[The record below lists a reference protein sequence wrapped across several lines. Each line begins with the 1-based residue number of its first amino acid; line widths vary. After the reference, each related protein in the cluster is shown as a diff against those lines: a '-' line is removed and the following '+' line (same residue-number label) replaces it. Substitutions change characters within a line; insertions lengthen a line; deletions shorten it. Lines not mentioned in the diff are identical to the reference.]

1 MRDPYETLG
10 VGRDASH
17 DDVKR
22 AYVKLSLR
30 YHPDRNG
37 SNGST
42 ADGDGNGAEKGS
54 EEMYA
59 EVREAYELLRD
70 GMQVREP
77 NDRGRSAAKLL
88 LGEGRWVLPELNKDV
103 SSPGLPFAFRGHT
116 HHT

>member
-70 GMQVREP
+70 GMQVRETMTGGGVLQ
-77 NDRGRSAAKLL
+77 NCFSARGNGCFLRS
-88 LGEGRWVLPELNKDV
+88 
-103 SSPGLPFAFRGHT
+103 T
-116 HHT
+116 